1 MSREILKLVQ
11 EIDAETVDL
20 QMALQCAPLLAGL
33 KISNMF
39 SIDAALYK
47 QAIAILNETDISY
60 YILRQTKEKIIL
72 LLYQEEQMQIY
83 FSKPDIRAFLVSF
96 GYTNFETEQLLA
108 AFGERYCANIENGE
122 NFPHE
127 MGIFLGYPLEDVEGF
142 IKNKGKN
149 FLYTGYWKVY
159 EDMQKKVQIF
169 QKFEHAKEFMV
180 MLLSCGTGIKE
191 IIDVFHYE
199 ELREAV
205 I

>member
-11 EIDAETVDL
+11 EIDAEAVDL
-20 QMALQCAPLLAGL
+20 QMTLQCAPLLAGL
-33 KISNMF
+33 KISNML
-39 SIDAALYK
+39 SIDADLYD
-47 QAIAILNETDISY
+47 QVVAILNETDIGY

-72 LLYQEEQMQIY
+72 LLYQEEQMQMY
-83 FSKPDIRAFLVSF
+83 FSRPDIREFLISF
-96 GYTNFETEQLLA
+96 GYTNFEIKELLT
-108 AFGERYCANIENGE
+108 AFGKRYCANMERGDD
-122 NFPHE
+122 FPHE

-142 IKNKGKN
+142 IKNRGKN

-191 IIDVFHYE
+191 IIDIFQYE